1 MVVEVVV
8 RFVEENKVNICL
20 YLVVDYLLRKDY
32 YTVLMMMKDLM
43 DKVVVHWE
51 AVVVRWDTVV
61 VHSDKV

>member
-51 AVVVRWDTVV
+51 AVVVR
-61 VHSDKV
+61 